1 MRTLEEKVNEVMA
14 LIKFANIPPTSLLEI
29 SEKIGSLLKEQDR
42 DTRHAIAE
50 KLMQSSSP
58 TKMANGD
65 LSDVIEAN
73 KAEGIA
79 INTKAF

>member
-42 DTRHAIAE
+42 DTRHAIEE